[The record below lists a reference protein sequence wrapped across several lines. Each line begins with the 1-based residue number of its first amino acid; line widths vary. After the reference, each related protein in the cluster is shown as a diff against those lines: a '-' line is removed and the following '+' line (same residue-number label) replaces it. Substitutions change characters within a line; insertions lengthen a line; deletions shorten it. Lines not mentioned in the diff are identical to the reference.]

1 MALVG
6 EVVRSARDFK
16 ADDLDSL
23 PRLSERPF
31 SRTGIK
37 DGSDLAMRGDQVM
50 EKPADA
56 PWRASGVWL
65 RSRSSH
71 PPLD

>member
-1 MALVG
+1 
-6 EVVRSARDFK
+6 
-16 ADDLDSL
+16 
-23 PRLSERPF
+23 
-31 SRTGIK
+31 
-37 DGSDLAMRGDQVM
+37 MRGDQVM